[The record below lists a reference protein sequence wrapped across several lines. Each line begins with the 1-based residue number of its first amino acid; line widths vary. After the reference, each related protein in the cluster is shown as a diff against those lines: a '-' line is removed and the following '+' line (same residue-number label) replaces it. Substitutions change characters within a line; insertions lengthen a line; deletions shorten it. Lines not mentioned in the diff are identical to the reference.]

1 MAFAS
6 TRSSAESES
15 WEPPRAAPRWS
26 RLEWIALG
34 ACVLL
39 GALNLWAPFTWDQ
52 AIFAMGADRIL
63 HGGLLYRDYWDT
75 KQPGIFWFFALAAKL
90 FGLSEEGVH
99 ALELAWFSAFAAVLI
114 VTLRRA
120 FEHRWSAAVAALTIV
135 GFYWAVTEDWHQ
147 TQPEGLVAFPMFVS
161 VWCALEG
168 ARATRRSAPRW
179 FLAGLA
185 GGVVGVFKLLLVA
198 LPGLCWLM
206 SLAWRARDPR
216 PRKARDLA
224 IAVAALALGLA
235 LPLAAMAGVLMAQGV
250 WSDAWA
256 AWVEFPRKVGAM
268 IHGYPVRALKESFV
282 WFFQSWTSL
291 LPLAAVGA
299 WSGLRGRHAALTAQ
313 LLAWIAACFPVILV
327 QRFSGW
333 EYHAWLFLV
342 PLGLLATRGVDALA
356 TPLAALRPPNS
367 PRERR
372 VLLVVALAFLFAQP
386 LAMVVQKSAAL
397 AKDRFVS
404 TPALRHRHLLR
415 ASRGGA
421 YYRFGSEGA
430 FLQDP
435 AARPGPIF
443 VVGNPLVYWLSGRR
457 QSVPRTGGILTEY
470 YTAADWA
477 DAARRLDAT
486 ATPYVFIE
494 PAEADTLTA
503 DRPRSEAFLAMLAAR
518 YRVMREDRFGTWYE
532 RIESATPARGGS
544 R

>member
-1 MAFAS
+1 MASAS
-6 TRSSAESES
+6 KPSSADAGSFE
-15 WEPPRAAPRWS
+15 AAPRPGVFWT
-26 RLEWIALG
+26 RLEWLALAACVALG
-34 ACVLL
+34 V
-39 GALNLWAPFTWDQ
+39 LNLWAPFTWDQ
-52 AIFAMGADRIL
+52 AIFAMGAEKIL

-75 KQPGIFWFFALAAKL
+75 KQPGVFWFFALAERL

-99 ALELAWFSAFAAVLI
+99 ALELMWFTAFAAVLI
-114 VTLRRA
+114 TALRRA
-120 FEHRWSAAVAALTIV
+120 FDHRWSAGVAALTIV

-161 VWCALEG
+161 AWCALEG
-168 ARATRRSAPRW
+168 ARGARWAPLNW

-185 GGVVGVFKLLLVA
+185 GGAVGVFKLLLVA
-198 LPGLCWLM
+198 LPALCWLM
-206 SLAWRARDPR
+206 SLGLRARDPR
-216 PRKARDLA
+216 PRRARDLL
-224 IAVAALALGLA
+224 IAVVALGVGLA
-235 LPLAAMAGVLMAQGV
+235 LPLVIMSAVLMAQGV
-250 WSDAWA
+250 WAEAWA
-256 AWVEFPRKVGAM
+256 AWVDFPKKVGAM
-268 IHGYPVRALKESFV
+268 IHGFPVRALKESFV
-282 WFFQSWTSL
+282 WFFHSWTSL
-291 LPLAAVGA
+291 LPLAVIGA

-313 LLAWIAACFPVILV
+313 LLAWIAASFPVILV

-333 EYHAWLFLV
+333 EYHAWLLLV
-342 PLGLLATRGVDALA
+342 PLGLLAARGVDVLA
-356 TPLAALRPPNS
+356 TPLASLRPPNA

-386 LAMVVQKSAAL
+386 LAMVVQKTAAL

-470 YTAADWA
+470 YTADDWA
-477 DAARRLDAT
+477 DTALRLETT
-486 ATPYVFIE
+486 ATPYVFVE
-494 PAEADTLTA
+494 PAEAETLQVT
-503 DRPRSEAFLAMLAAR
+503 RPRSDAFLALLDTR
-518 YRVMREDRFGTWYE
+518 YRVMRQDRYGTWYE
-532 RIESATPARGGS
+532 RIEPGPAEGNK
-544 R
+544 